1 MSKAPEYT
9 GTERIIMGVDPGTA
23 VTGYAVV
30 AQQGSGLRLL
40 TCGVIK
46 AGKTETDH
54 PLKLKKIF
62 LELRAIINQY
72 KPDELAVEAPFY
84 GKNVQNLLKLGR
96 AQGVVMAAALLQ
108 DIPVAEYAPRK
119 VKQAVTGNGNAGKEQ
134 VSKMVC
140 TILPEARRSTALKVL
155 DASDALGVALCHAFQ
170 KGGATATASKSSR
183 KKKASGWEAFVLSNP
198 NRVMP

>member
-1 MSKAPEYT
+1 MGTA
-9 GTERIIMGVDPGTA
+9 TERIIIGVDPGTA

-30 AQQGSGLRLL
+30 AQKGSMLRLI
-40 TCGVIK
+40 TCGIIK

-62 LELRAIINQY
+62 LGLRKIIEQY

-96 AQGVVMAAALLQ
+96 AQGVVMAAALLR
-108 DIPVAEYAPRK
+108 DIPVVEYAPRK
-119 VKQAVTGNGNAGKEQ
+119 IKQAVTGNGNAGKEQ
-134 VSKMVC
+134 VSKMVQ
-140 TILPEARRSTALKVL
+140 TILPEARNTAALKVL

-170 KGGATATASKSSR
+170 KSVAQAPVLKTSR
-183 KKKASGWEAFVLSNP
+183 TKKASGWEAFALKNP
-198 NRVMP
+198 ERVMR